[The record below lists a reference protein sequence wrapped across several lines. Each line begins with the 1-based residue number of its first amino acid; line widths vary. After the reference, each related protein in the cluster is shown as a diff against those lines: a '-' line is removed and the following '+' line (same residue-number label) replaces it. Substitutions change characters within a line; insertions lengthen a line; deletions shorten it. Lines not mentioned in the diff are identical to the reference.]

1 VEWLAFGAENPSLG
15 PQRWFVFKMARIEEA
30 IADASHRFL
39 MVVDGVTFVI
49 HEKKQTGKR
58 ASDRRRR

>member
-1 VEWLAFGAENPSLG
+1 
-15 PQRWFVFKMARIEEA
+15 MARIEEA